1 MFKLRTVLVFAFT
14 VIVIMLTF
22 ILGSILSH
30 RAESSLQKEIGQSLA
45 NIAYQMSDKL
55 DNFMWSRQGEVE
67 MLAATYTLAQ
77 NNEISAIQNL
87 MGQLQT
93 SFPSFSWVG
102 YMNVKGDVLAATD
115 GILVGANISER
126 PVFKEGIKGKFIGDV
141 HDAVLLAKLL
151 PNPTGEP
158 LQFVD
163 ISMPVMDRDG
173 QVKGVLAA
181 HLSWEW
187 SREVERTILEPQQ
200 QHTQDME
207 LFIVSKNDNTILLGP
222 DDMVGQQLDI
232 QSIQNVQNG
241 ENSWKIEEWP
251 DGQTYLT
258 GYAYGDGYLNY
269 EGLGW
274 SVLVRQPE
282 ATAFI
287 GLNELTRQF
296 IMVGAAAALIFAAI
310 GWLLSERI
318 TKPIRGITNAANQ
331 LRQGKDVKI
340 PVYKSFSDMQI
351 LSLSLRS
358 LVDTLVRTETA
369 LGDMKNQAHRDQL
382 TGLPNRAALEI
393 YLENTIMDLDPE
405 HEALSF
411 MYLDLDGFKRVN
423 DTLGHQTGDILLQ
436 KVASRLREA
445 IPARDIVVRLGGDE
459 FLIILRSGK
468 DEAMDAAGM
477 ISHRIIESINS
488 PFIIDLNHVMI
499 GCSMG
504 VSFYPIHDRDVGSI
518 IRLADESLYQ
528 SKQSGKNRVTFY
540 QDEDIRSSDE

>member
-14 VIVIMLTF
+14 VIVIMLTL
-22 ILGSILSH
+22 IMGSILSH
-30 RAESSLQKEIGQSLA
+30 RAENSLQKEIGQSLA

-77 NNEISAIQNL
+77 NNEISEIQKL

-93 SFPSFSWVG
+93 SFPSFSWIG
-102 YMNVKGDVLAATD
+102 YMNVNGDVMAATD
-115 GILVGANISER
+115 GILVGSNISER

-151 PNPTGEP
+151 PNPSGEP

-163 ISMPVMDRDG
+163 ISMPVMDRNG

-200 QHTQDME
+200 QHTQGME

-318 TKPIRGITNAANQ
+318 TKPIRGIQ
-331 LRQGKDVKI
+331 CG
-340 PVYKSFSDMQI
+340 
-351 LSLSLRS
+351 
-358 LVDTLVRTETA
+358 
-369 LGDMKNQAHRDQL
+369 
-382 TGLPNRAALEI
+382 
-393 YLENTIMDLDPE
+393 
-405 HEALSF
+405 
-411 MYLDLDGFKRVN
+411 
-423 DTLGHQTGDILLQ
+423 
-436 KVASRLREA
+436 
-445 IPARDIVVRLGGDE
+445 
-459 FLIILRSGK
+459 
-468 DEAMDAAGM
+468 
-477 ISHRIIESINS
+477 
-488 PFIIDLNHVMI
+488 
-499 GCSMG
+499 
-504 VSFYPIHDRDVGSI
+504 
-518 IRLADESLYQ
+518 
-528 SKQSGKNRVTFY
+528 
-540 QDEDIRSSDE
+540 

>member
-1 MFKLRTVLVFAFT
+1 M
-14 VIVIMLTF
+14 
-22 ILGSILSH
+22 
-30 RAESSLQKEIGQSLA
+30 
-45 NIAYQMSDKL
+45 
-55 DNFMWSRQGEVE
+55 
-67 MLAATYTLAQ
+67 
-77 NNEISAIQNL
+77 
-87 MGQLQT
+87 
-93 SFPSFSWVG
+93 
-102 YMNVKGDVLAATD
+102 
-115 GILVGANISER
+115 
-126 PVFKEGIKGKFIGDV
+126 
-141 HDAVLLAKLL
+141 
-151 PNPTGEP
+151 
-158 LQFVD
+158 
-163 ISMPVMDRDG
+163 
-173 QVKGVLAA
+173 
-181 HLSWEW
+181 
-187 SREVERTILEPQQ
+187 
-200 QHTQDME
+200 
-207 LFIVSKNDNTILLGP
+207 
-222 DDMVGQQLDI
+222 
-232 QSIQNVQNG
+232 
-241 ENSWKIEEWP
+241 
-251 DGQTYLT
+251 
-258 GYAYGDGYLNY
+258 
-269 EGLGW
+269 
-274 SVLVRQPE
+274 
-282 ATAFI
+282 
-287 GLNELTRQF
+287 
-296 IMVGAAAALIFAAI
+296 
-310 GWLLSERI
+310 
-318 TKPIRGITNAANQ
+318 
-331 LRQGKDVKI
+331 KI

-468 DEAMDAAGM
+468 DEAIDAART

-488 PFIIDLNHVMI
+488 PFIIDLNHVTI

-540 QDEDIRSSDE
+540 PHEDIRSSDE